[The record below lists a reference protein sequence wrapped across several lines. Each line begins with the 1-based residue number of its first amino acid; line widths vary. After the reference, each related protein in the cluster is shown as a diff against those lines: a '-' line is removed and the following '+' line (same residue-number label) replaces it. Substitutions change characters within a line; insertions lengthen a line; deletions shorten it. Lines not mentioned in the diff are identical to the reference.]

1 MKTNMNHQDFIDL
14 ASLYVLGALDARDNY
29 LIEDCAESSQEL
41 RSELADLQ
49 IAALAIPYGSEQCN
63 LPSGL
68 KERLFQKLNS
78 EHPTETPIMPL
89 EIPSQLCSFQVKARE
104 VNWLAHPDGVDGVSI
119 SPLFVDQ
126 ISRRFSGFVRC
137 DVGAIYPSH
146 RHAEDEEIL
155 ILEGDLL
162 IDGKCFEVGDYIYS
176 APNSLHSAIGNR
188 NGCLFFVR
196 TSLDDRF
203 M

>member
-1 MKTNMNHQDFIDL
+1 MNHQDFIDL
-14 ASLYVLGALDARDNY
+14 ASLYVLGALDERDNY
-29 LIEDCAESSQEL
+29 LIEECAESSQEL

-78 EHPTETPIMPL
+78 EHPTETAIMPS
-89 EIPSQLCSFQVKARE
+89 EIPSQLFSFQVKARE
-104 VNWLAHPDGVDGVSI
+104 VNWIPHPDGVDGVSI

-126 ISRRFSGFVRC
+126 NSRRFSGFVRC
-137 DVGAIYPSH
+137 DVGAIYPAH
-146 RHAEDEEIL
+146 RHAEEEEIL
-155 ILEGDLL
+155 VLEGDLL
-162 IDGKCFEVGDYIYS
+162 IDGTSFGVGDYIYS
-176 APNSLHSAIGNR
+176 APNSWHSPIGNR

-203 M
+203 V